1 MFCVYVK
8 TSKNS
13 YFLIYGILI
22 YSADRVKIRY
32 VVKTKTAW
40 ISISL
45 KLIDGFELYND
56 LNLLTIGGN
65 RCSCRKFWTIELN
78 SYLERD

>member
-1 MFCVYVK
+1 MFYVYVK

-32 VVKTKTAW
+32 VVKTKAAW
-40 ISISL
+40 ISFSL
-45 KLIDGFELYND
+45 KLIHGFELYND
-56 LNLLTIGGN
+56 LNLIQSSVTAVAAAN
-65 RCSCRKFWTIELN
+65 FEL
-78 SYLERD
+78 SS